1 MATAEKHRSFDC
13 PECIRVRFSFSFNE
27 FCSYMDNLS
36 GYADRPLPFVLR
48 YLRRRLASHVV
59 ILVCVVAAVACS
71 VGTQYGVKYLV
82 DGLSAG
88 PTRAGSVWLAFVF
101 LMSLITADN
110 FLWRIASW
118 TASFTFVGVTGD
130 LRRDIFRHLTG
141 HAPSYFSDR
150 LPGMLTSRITATSN
164 AVFTVEN
171 MFVWNVLPPC
181 IATIAAIALIGT
193 VSLPMSAGLIVIAG
207 AMVVAM
213 FHLAAAGKPLHDD
226 FADKAAAVDGE
237 MVDVINNMPLVR
249 AFCGLSFEH
258 DRFDA
263 TVNRE
268 LTARGRSLRY
278 LEKLRLTHAAITVAL
293 TIALLAW
300 AIVLWQHGGATTG
313 DVVLV
318 CTLGLSILNATR
330 DLAVALVDVTQHVA
344 RLTEAIA
351 TLLLPHELRDHPEAE
366 PLVKSGAAI
375 AFNNISFRY
384 PGGLQVF
391 DKFSLRLQPGQR
403 VGLVGQSGG
412 GKSSLFVLLQ
422 RFYDVQHGSITI
434 DGQDISRVTQQS
446 LRQAISVVP
455 QDISLFHRSILEN
468 IRYGRPNATDDE
480 VLRAAIAARCDFVET
495 LPEGLATMVGD
506 RGVKLS
512 GGQRQRIAIA
522 RAFLKDAPILLL
534 DEATAA
540 LDSESEEAIRESLGR
555 LMRGRTVIAIA
566 HRLATLRNFD
576 RVVMLKAGKIIED
589 GPPDRLM
596 QGQGPYREL
605 VTQELSRLAK
615 HAA

>member
-1 MATAEKHRSFDC
+1 
-13 PECIRVRFSFSFNE
+13 
-27 FCSYMDNLS
+27 MDDLS
-36 GYADRPLPFVLR
+36 GYARRPFAFVLR
-48 YLRRRLASHVV
+48 YLRQRLASHIV
-59 ILVCVVAAVACS
+59 ILSAVVAAVACS
-71 VGTQYGVKYLV
+71 VGTQYGVKALV
-82 DGLSAG
+82 DGLAAG
-88 PTRAGSVWLAFVF
+88 PSHGGSVWLAFVF
-101 LMSLITADN
+101 LMSLIAADN

-141 HAPSYFSDR
+141 HSPSYFSDR

-181 IATIAAIALIGT
+181 VATVAAIALIGT
-193 VSLPMSAGLIVIAG
+193 VSLPMAGGLIVVAG

-249 AFCGLSFEH
+249 AFCGLAHEH
-258 DRFDA
+258 DRFDT

-278 LEKLRLTHAAITVAL
+278 LEKLRLTHAAVTVVL
-293 TIALLAW
+293 IIALLGW
-300 AIVLWQHGGATTG
+300 VITLWQRGGATTG

-344 RLTEAIA
+344 RMTEAIA
-351 TLLLPHELRDHPEAE
+351 TLLLPHELSDHPKAE
-366 PLVKSGAAI
+366 PLVKAGAAI
-375 AFNNISFRY
+375 AFNNVSFRY

-391 DKFSLRLQPGQR
+391 ERFSLRLQPGQR

-446 LRQAISVVP
+446 LREAISVVP
-455 QDISLFHRSILEN
+455 QDISLFHRSIMEN
-468 IRYGRPNATDDE
+468 IRYGRPTATDNE

-495 LPEGLATMVGD
+495 LPEGLETMVGD

-540 LDSESEEAIRESLGR
+540 LDSESEEAIREALGR

>member
-1 MATAEKHRSFDC
+1 
-13 PECIRVRFSFSFNE
+13 
-27 FCSYMDNLS
+27 MDNLS
-36 GYADRPLPFVLR
+36 GYAHRPFPFVLR
-48 YLRRRLASHVV
+48 YLRQRLASHVV
-59 ILVCVVAAVACS
+59 ILTAVVAAVACS
-71 VGTQYGVKYLV
+71 VGTQYGVKSLV

-88 PTRAGSVWLAFVF
+88 PAHSGSVWLAFV
-101 LMSLITADN
+101 LLVSLIAADN

-141 HAPSYFSDR
+141 HAPNYFTDR

-181 IATIAAIALIGT
+181 IATVSAIALIGT
-193 VSLPMSAGLIVIAG
+193 VSLSMAAGLIVVAG
-207 AMVVAM
+207 AMVIAM

-249 AFCGLSFEH
+249 AFCGLNFEH
-258 DRFDA
+258 ERFDA

-278 LEKLRLTHAAITVAL
+278 LEKLRLMHAAVTVAL

-300 AIVLWQHGGATTG
+300 VIMLWQRGGATTG

-318 CTLGLSILNATR
+318 CTLGLSILSATR

-351 TLLLPHELRDHPEAE
+351 TLLLPHELCDHPEAE

-384 PGGLQVF
+384 PGGVGVF
-391 DKFSLRLQPGQR
+391 DKFSLRIQPGQR

-422 RFYDVQHGSITI
+422 RFYDVQQGSITI

-446 LRQAISVVP
+446 LRAAISVVP
-455 QDISLFHRSILEN
+455 QDISLFHRSIMEN
-468 IRYGRPNATDDE
+468 VRYGRPTATDDE

-495 LPEGLATMVGD
+495 LPEGLATQVGD

-540 LDSESEEAIRESLGR
+540 LDSESEEAIREALAR

-566 HRLATLRNFD
+566 HRLATLRHFD

-605 VTQELSRLAK
+605 VTQEMSRLAT

>member
-1 MATAEKHRSFDC
+1 
-13 PECIRVRFSFSFNE
+13 
-27 FCSYMDNLS
+27 MDSLS
-36 GYADRPLPFVLR
+36 GYARRPFSFVLR
-48 YLRRRLASHVV
+48 YLRQRLAAHVL
-59 ILVCVVAAVACS
+59 ILTAVVAAVACS

-82 DGLSAG
+82 DGLAAG
-88 PTRAGSVWLAFVF
+88 PNHEGGVWLAFVM
-101 LMSLITADN
+101 LVTLIAADN

-171 MFVWNVLPPC
+171 MFVWNVMPPC
-181 IATIAAIALIGT
+181 IATVAAIALIGT
-193 VSLPMSAGLIVIAG
+193 VSGPMAAGLIVVAG
-207 AMVVAM
+207 VMVIAM
-213 FHLAAAGKPLHDD
+213 FHLAAVGKPLHDD

-249 AFCGLSFEH
+249 AFCALGYEH

-263 TVNRE
+263 TVNQE
-268 LTARGRSLRY
+268 LRARGRSLRY
-278 LEKLRLTHAAITVAL
+278 LEKVRLTHAAVTVVL
-293 TIALLAW
+293 TISLLAW
-300 AIVLWQHGGATTG
+300 AIVLWQRGAATTG

-344 RLTEAIA
+344 RLSEATA
-351 TLLLPHELRDHPEAE
+351 TLLVPHELRDHPKAE
-366 PLVKSGAAI
+366 PLVKAGAAI
-375 AFNNISFRY
+375 VFDKVSFRY

-391 DKFSLRLQPGQR
+391 DKFSLRINAGQT

-422 RFYDVQHGSITI
+422 RFYDVDQGNIII
-434 DGQDISRVTQQS
+434 DGQSIAKVTQQS
-446 LRQAISVVP
+446 LRAAISVVP
-455 QDISLFHRSILEN
+455 QDISLFHRSIMEN
-468 IRYGRPNATDDE
+468 IRYGRPTATDDE
-480 VLRAAIAARCDFVET
+480 VRRAATAARCDFVET

-540 LDSESEEAIRESLGR
+540 LDSESEEAIREALGR

-576 RVVMLKAGKIIED
+576 RVIMLKGGKIIED
-589 GPPDRLM
+589 GAPDRLM

-605 VTQELSRLAK
+605 VTREMSRLAA